1 MSVRHPRQCI
11 AIDAADREWIFKAFT
26 RLHTR
31 AEFAGTGIGLAI
43 CKKIVQL
50 YDGRIW
56 VEAAQGA
63 GSTSQLLAAGSAY
76 LHRQSTLEAAE
87 SSRRSFRA
95 HSTIRRKWVSTFAA
109 FCSSLGSI
117 I

>member
-1 MSVRHPRQCI
+1 MFVLHDNGI
-11 AIDAADREWIFKAFT
+11 GIDAADREWIFEALT

-31 AEFAGTGIGLAI
+31 EEFAGMGIGLAI

-63 GSTSQLLAAGSAY
+63 GSTSQLFAAGSA
-76 LHRQSTLEAAE
+76 
-87 SSRRSFRA
+87 
-95 HSTIRRKWVSTFAA
+95 
-109 FCSSLGSI
+109 
-117 I
+117 